1 MKCTNLCK
9 QYKDR
14 DEIFCFVHGTVETAY
29 RAGDF
34 LDESDQGGAIR
45 YNVSDKLIKAAFE
58 AWPRLTVHEQA
69 RELKVGV
76 NSLKTS
82 HKRLG
87 LRVLERNDNP

>member
-1 MKCTNLCK
+1 MKCIKTCK

-14 DEIFCFVHGTVETAY
+14 DEIFCFVHGTVDTAY
-29 RAGDF
+29 KAGDL

-45 YNVSDKLIKAAFE
+45 YHVSDEAIKAIFNW
-58 AWPRLTVHEQA
+58 WPRLTTQEQA
-69 RELKVGV
+69 KELKVGV

-87 LRVLERNDNP
+87 LKAFEREIS